1 MDHTASASIEQS
13 RRSSVKN
20 LLRPN
25 VGGLDR
31 AIRMLLGSILL
42 AAGIFLRIQGV
53 SHALTIGIVGL
64 VMLIMSVIRFCP
76 LYVPFGL
83 STADKGTR
91 AKIQ

>member
-42 AAGIFLRIQGV
+42 APESFSASRV
-53 SHALTIGIVGL
+53 SA
-64 VMLIMSVIRFCP
+64 
-76 LYVPFGL
+76 
-83 STADKGTR
+83 TR
-91 AKIQ
+91 